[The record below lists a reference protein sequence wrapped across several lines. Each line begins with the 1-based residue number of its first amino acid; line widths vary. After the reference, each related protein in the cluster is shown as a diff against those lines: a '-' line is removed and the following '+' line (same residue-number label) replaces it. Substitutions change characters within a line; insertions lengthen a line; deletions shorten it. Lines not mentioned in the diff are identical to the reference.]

1 MSQTT
6 IAPPLPPDVLAYFLS
21 RQGSFGALN
30 LLPNHLPSE
39 SRVRTLV
46 QNCITVD
53 YAIGCAYGVPAYVD
67 AVRRFASTSI
77 LNASKLGLDESTERD
92 FYAKHVQHLEALD
105 ASALAE
111 ATVHAA
117 ADSLS
122 SINIFVPRQC
132 NLQCRSCYTAA
143 TPVDQTP
150 FSEAAVEDYYQG
162 FKRLAIQAKR
172 LGATAIYT
180 SGDGE
185 PTIFPR
191 FFDLV
196 EFVQQEGLQW
206 LFFTAGLSFSSEANA
221 RKTWQT
227 ASQHLSQPT
236 RMRVEKHIADST
248 VRGLPKPTVTAFLQ
262 ELAHYRDSIQVYHSL
277 WSTDAATNTA
287 WRRPAI
293 DDYDYQ
299 VVSVRGDVVHLPS
312 SILDMMTTVFPE
324 NYRSRFGLEM
334 PVSHISASG
343 VAPLATFVVDEGIR
357 SYFELPVV
365 TGRNRTMNL
374 QQPASEDLDRLR
386 PLLSRA
392 NCSFRNIH
400 QPTVKVMPAPEESL
414 SFYTSPGMGIGFQD
428 LDAAGTLASCLVSGE
443 AALFAAL
450 HAPLIAHANYGYVLG
465 CKCDMFAQQA
475 RTDGGLLHDQWRKI
489 AALLPAEAI
498 SLDETVTRLRHH
510 SGALSPWSN

>member
-6 IAPPLPPDVLAYFLS
+6 IAPPLPADVLAYFLS
-21 RQGSFGALN
+21 RRGSFGALN

-39 SRVRTLV
+39 SRVRALV
-46 QNCITVD
+46 KNCVTVD
-53 YAIGCAYGVPAYVD
+53 YAIGRAYGVPAYVD
-67 AVRRFASTSI
+67 AVRRFASTSF
-77 LNASKLGLDESTERD
+77 LNASKLGLDESTERH
-92 FYAKHVQHLEALD
+92 FYSKHVERLGTLD
-105 ASALAE
+105 ASALAD
-111 ATVHAA
+111 AAMHAA
-117 ADSLS
+117 TDSLS

-150 FSEAAVEDYYQG
+150 FSDVGVEDYYQG
-162 FKRLAIQAKR
+162 FRSLAIQAKR

-221 RKTWQT
+221 CKTWQT
-227 ASQHLSQPT
+227 ARRHLSPPT
-236 RMRVEKHIADST
+236 RKRLEESIADSAAQ
-248 VRGLPKPTVTAFLQ
+248 GSAKPTVTGFLH
-262 ELAHYRDSIQVYHSL
+262 ELARYRDCIQVYHSL
-277 WSTDAATNTA
+277 WSTDAVANTA
-287 WRRPAI
+287 WRRPATH
-293 DDYDYQ
+293 DYDYRE
-299 VVSVRGDVVHLPS
+299 VSVRGDVVHLPS
-312 SILDMMTTVFPE
+312 SILDMMTTVFPGQ
-324 NYRSRFGLEM
+324 YRSRFGVEM
-334 PVSHISASG
+334 PVSHISAAG

-374 QQPASEDLDRLR
+374 QQPVPVDLDRLR

-400 QPTVKVMPAPEESL
+400 QPTVKVMATPEESL

-428 LDAAGTLASCLVSGE
+428 LEAAGTLSSCLVSGG

-475 RTDGGLLHDQWRKI
+475 RTDGGVLHEQWRKI
-489 AALLPAEAI
+489 AGLLPAEAI
-498 SLDETVTRLRHH
+498 SLDETVARLRQS
-510 SGALSPWSN
+510 SGAPSPCSN